1 VRTWTP
7 PEFGSLKINVDGAF
21 QQATGEAAIGVI
33 IRDHDGDP
41 KLLAWRVLFNC
52 QDVEEAEAIAC
63 LEGIRL
69 SSRWPQMEI
78 VVETDCAS
86 VVEKANMKQADRS
99 LISAV
104 IHDIIT
110 EGGQRQSFRIYKGSR
125 EQNVVAHSL
134 AQLAIRSRRSVVSFS
149 FVPECVQKYVMLDR
163 LAARSGGPPPVS

>member
-1 VRTWTP
+1 
-7 PEFGSLKINVDGAF
+7 
-21 QQATGEAAIGVI
+21 
-33 IRDHDGDP
+33 
-41 KLLAWRVLFNC
+41 
-52 QDVEEAEAIAC
+52 
-63 LEGIRL
+63 
-69 SSRWPQMEI
+69 MEI

-125 EQNVVAHSL
+125 EQYAAAHSL
-134 AQLAIRSRRSVVSFS
+134 AQLAVRSRRSVVSFS

-163 LAARSGGPPPVS
+163 LADRSGGPPPVS